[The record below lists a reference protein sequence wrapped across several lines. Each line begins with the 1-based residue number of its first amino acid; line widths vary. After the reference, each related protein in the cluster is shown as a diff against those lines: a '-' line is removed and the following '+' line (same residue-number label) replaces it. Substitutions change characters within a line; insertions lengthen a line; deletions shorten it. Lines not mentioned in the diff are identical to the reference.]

1 MNLLNV
7 ASQLIAYLFIE
18 YVIYYSQAL
27 YLCYTINMINLNVQ
41 KQLNIILP
49 NTNKALKEVIKDAT
63 KQELLNL
70 SQNKDLKSIM
80 NSLLT
85 QTQESPSSDKV
96 LLNLLKNNPTLKNL
110 GSISGN
116 IKALLQSVQSDK
128 NPLPIEKQLKSFLVN
143 IKDLSEPVLK
153 DKIQNSGVFLESKL
167 KNAQNP
173 QVELKETLQTLT
185 KELKSSKIF
194 NVTVLN
200 EKLTEILNTKPI
212 ATASNRAL
220 LQLLQE
226 NSKDL
231 TQLGRTIKNVTKQ
244 LLEHQKNPAN
254 KVDIINSKTV
264 VTQLG
269 KLANF
274 DTSAK
279 LNPDYHVEKILKED
293 IKAILAKTTEQLS
306 KSDHPQKAEI
316 LKNIDRLSLQIDYH
330 QLLSHLSNSSSLYIP
345 FEWDEMKEGQM
356 SVKKEQEDKF
366 TVDIDLKLQEYGELN
381 LKLSL
386 YENNQLNIKIYSNH
400 QELKT
405 VIKENIASLRS
416 SLIENG
422 ITPREIRL
430 LDKNRQEVFS
440 PYEQSEQ
447 NIQVGFE
454 VKA

>member
-1 MNLLNV
+1 
-7 ASQLIAYLFIE
+7 
-18 YVIYYSQAL
+18 
-27 YLCYTINMINLNVQ
+27 MISLDVQ

-63 KQELLNL
+63 SKELLNL

-80 NSLLT
+80 NSLLK
-85 QTQESPSSDKV
+85 QTRESSSSDKT

-143 IKDLSEPVLK
+143 IKDLSEPILK
-153 DKIQNSGVFLESKL
+153 EKIQNSGVFLESKL
-167 KNAQNP
+167 KNAKNP

-212 ATASNRAL
+212 ANASNRAL

-226 NSKDL
+226 SSKDL
-231 TQLGRTIKNVTKQ
+231 TSLSKTIKDVTKQ
-244 LLEHQKNPAN
+244 LLEHQNNPAN
-254 KVDIINSKTV
+254 KADVINSKTV
-264 VTQLG
+264 ITQLH
-269 KLANF
+269 KLTNF
-274 DTSAK
+274 DTPAK
-279 LNPDYHVEKILKED
+279 LTPNYHVEKIAQED
-293 IKAILAKTTEQLS
+293 IKAILAKTTEQLG
-306 KSDHPQKAEI
+306 KSDHPQKADI
-316 LKNIDRLSLQIDYH
+316 LKHIDKLSLQIDYH
-330 QLLSHLSNSSSLYIP
+330 QLVSHLSNASSLYIP
-345 FEWDEMKEGQM
+345 FEWNEMKEGQI
-356 SVKKEQEDKF
+356 SVKKEQDDKF

-381 LKLSL
+381 IKLAL
-386 YENNQLNIKIYSNH
+386 YEKNQLNIRIYSNH
-400 QELKT
+400 QDFKNI
-405 VIKENIASLRS
+405 IKENIASLRS

-430 LDKNRQEVFS
+430 LDKNRQEAPS
-440 PYEQSEQ
+440 PYEQNEQ

>member
-1 MNLLNV
+1 
-7 ASQLIAYLFIE
+7 
-18 YVIYYSQAL
+18 
-27 YLCYTINMINLNVQ
+27 MISLDVQ

-63 KQELLNL
+63 SKELLHL
-70 SQNKDLKSIM
+70 SQDKDLKSIM
-80 NSLLT
+80 NSLLK
-85 QTQESPSSDKV
+85 QTRESLSSDKT

-128 NPLPIEKQLKSFLVN
+128 NPLPIEKQLKGFLVN
-143 IKDLSEPVLK
+143 IKDLSEPILK
-153 DKIQNSGVFLESKL
+153 EKIQNSGVFLESKL

-173 QVELKETLQTLT
+173 QVELKEILQTLT

-212 ATASNRAL
+212 ANASNRAL

-226 NSKDL
+226 SSKDL
-231 TQLGRTIKNVTKQ
+231 TSLSKTIKDVTKQ
-244 LLEHQKNPAN
+244 LLEHQNNPAN
-254 KVDIINSKTV
+254 KADVINSKTV
-264 VTQLG
+264 ITQLH
-269 KLANF
+269 KLTNF
-274 DTSAK
+274 DTPAK
-279 LNPDYHVEKILKED
+279 LTPNYHVEKITQED
-293 IKAILAKTTEQLS
+293 IKAILAKTTEQLG
-306 KSDHPQKAEI
+306 KSDHPQKADI
-316 LKNIDRLSLQIDYH
+316 LKHIDKLSLQIDYH
-330 QLLSHLSNSSSLYIP
+330 QLVSHLSNASSLYIP
-345 FEWDEMKEGQM
+345 FEWNEMKEGQI
-356 SVKKEQEDKF
+356 SVKKEQDDKF

-381 LKLSL
+381 IKLAL
-386 YENNQLNIKIYSNH
+386 YEKNQLNIRIYSNH
-400 QELKT
+400 QDFKNI
-405 VIKENIASLRS
+405 IKENIASLRS

-430 LDKNRQEVFS
+430 LDKNRQEAPS
-440 PYEQSEQ
+440 PYEQNEQ

>member
-1 MNLLNV
+1 
-7 ASQLIAYLFIE
+7 
-18 YVIYYSQAL
+18 
-27 YLCYTINMINLNVQ
+27 MISLDVQ

-63 KQELLNL
+63 SKELLNL
-70 SQNKDLKSIM
+70 SQDKDLKSIM
-80 NSLLT
+80 NSLLK
-85 QTQESPSSDKV
+85 QTRESLSSDKT

-143 IKDLSEPVLK
+143 IKDLSEPILK
-153 DKIQNSGVFLESKL
+153 EKIQNSGVFLESKL

-173 QVELKETLQTLT
+173 QVELKEILQTLT

-212 ATASNRAL
+212 ANASNRAL

-226 NSKDL
+226 SSKDL
-231 TQLGRTIKNVTKQ
+231 TSLSKTIKDVTKQ
-244 LLEHQKNPAN
+244 LLEHQNNPAN
-254 KVDIINSKTV
+254 KADVINSKTV
-264 VTQLG
+264 ITQLH
-269 KLANF
+269 KLTNF
-274 DTSAK
+274 DTPAK
-279 LNPDYHVEKILKED
+279 LTPNYHVEKITQED
-293 IKAILAKTTEQLS
+293 IKAILAKTTEQLG
-306 KSDHPQKAEI
+306 KSDHPQKADI
-316 LKNIDRLSLQIDYH
+316 LKHIDKLSLQIDYH
-330 QLLSHLSNSSSLYIP
+330 QLVSHLSNASSLYIP
-345 FEWDEMKEGQM
+345 FEWNEMKEGQI
-356 SVKKEQEDKF
+356 SVKKEQDDKF

-381 LKLSL
+381 IKLAL
-386 YENNQLNIKIYSNH
+386 YEKNQLNIRIYSNH
-400 QELKT
+400 QDFKNI
-405 VIKENIASLRS
+405 IKENIASLRS

-430 LDKNRQEVFS
+430 LDKNRQEAPS
-440 PYEQSEQ
+440 PYEQNEQ

>member
-1 MNLLNV
+1 
-7 ASQLIAYLFIE
+7 
-18 YVIYYSQAL
+18 
-27 YLCYTINMINLNVQ
+27 MISLDVQ

-63 KQELLNL
+63 SKELLNL

-80 NSLLT
+80 NSLLK
-85 QTQESPSSDKV
+85 QTRESSSSDKT

-128 NPLPIEKQLKSFLVN
+128 NPLPIEKQLKGFLVN
-143 IKDLSEPVLK
+143 IKDLSEPILK
-153 DKIQNSGVFLESKL
+153 EKIQNSGVFLESKL

-173 QVELKETLQTLT
+173 QVELKEILQTLT

-212 ATASNRAL
+212 ANASNRAL

-226 NSKDL
+226 SSKDL
-231 TQLGRTIKNVTKQ
+231 TSLSKTIKDVTKQ
-244 LLEHQKNPAN
+244 LLEHQNNPAN
-254 KVDIINSKTV
+254 KADVINSKTV
-264 VTQLG
+264 ITQLH
-269 KLANF
+269 KLTNF
-274 DTSAK
+274 DTPAK
-279 LNPDYHVEKILKED
+279 LTPNYHVEKIAQED
-293 IKAILAKTTEQLS
+293 IKAILAKTTEQLG
-306 KSDHPQKAEI
+306 KSDHPQKADI
-316 LKNIDRLSLQIDYH
+316 LKHIDKLSLQIDYH
-330 QLLSHLSNSSSLYIP
+330 QLVSHLSNASSLYIP
-345 FEWDEMKEGQM
+345 FEWNEMKEGQI
-356 SVKKEQEDKF
+356 SVKKEQDDKF

-381 LKLSL
+381 IKLAL
-386 YENNQLNIKIYSNH
+386 YEKNQLNIRIYSNH
-400 QELKT
+400 QDFKNI
-405 VIKENIASLRS
+405 IKENIASLRS

-430 LDKNRQEVFS
+430 LDKNRQEAPS
-440 PYEQSEQ
+440 PYEQNEQ

>member
-1 MNLLNV
+1 
-7 ASQLIAYLFIE
+7 
-18 YVIYYSQAL
+18 
-27 YLCYTINMINLNVQ
+27 MISLDVQ

-63 KQELLNL
+63 SKELLNL

-80 NSLLT
+80 NSLLK
-85 QTQESPSSDKV
+85 QTRESSSSDKT

-143 IKDLSEPVLK
+143 IKDLSEPILK
-153 DKIQNSGVFLESKL
+153 EKIQNSGVFLESKL

-212 ATASNRAL
+212 ANASNRAL

-226 NSKDL
+226 SSKDL
-231 TQLGRTIKNVTKQ
+231 TSLSKTIKDVTKQ
-244 LLEHQKNPAN
+244 LLEHQNNPAN
-254 KVDIINSKTV
+254 KADVINSKTV
-264 VTQLG
+264 ITQLH
-269 KLANF
+269 KLTNF
-274 DTSAK
+274 DTPAK
-279 LNPDYHVEKILKED
+279 LTPNYHVEKIAQED
-293 IKAILAKTTEQLS
+293 IKAILAKTTEQLG
-306 KSDHPQKAEI
+306 KSDHPQKADI
-316 LKNIDRLSLQIDYH
+316 LKHIDKLSLQIDYH
-330 QLLSHLSNSSSLYIP
+330 QLVSHLSNASSLYIP
-345 FEWDEMKEGQM
+345 FEWNEMKEGQI
-356 SVKKEQEDKF
+356 SVKKEQDDKF

-381 LKLSL
+381 IKLAL
-386 YENNQLNIKIYSNH
+386 YEKNQLNIRIYSNH
-400 QELKT
+400 QDFKNI
-405 VIKENIASLRS
+405 IKENIASLRS

-430 LDKNRQEVFS
+430 LDKNRQEAPS
-440 PYEQSEQ
+440 PYEQNEQ

>member
-1 MNLLNV
+1 
-7 ASQLIAYLFIE
+7 
-18 YVIYYSQAL
+18 
-27 YLCYTINMINLNVQ
+27 MISLDVQ

-63 KQELLNL
+63 SKELLNL

-80 NSLLT
+80 NSLLK
-85 QTQESPSSDKV
+85 QTRESSSSDKT

-143 IKDLSEPVLK
+143 IKDLSEPLLK
-153 DKIQNSGVFLESKL
+153 EKIQNSGVFLESKL

-212 ATASNRAL
+212 ANASNRAL

-226 NSKDL
+226 SSKDL
-231 TQLGRTIKNVTKQ
+231 TSLSKTIKDVTKQ
-244 LLEHQKNPAN
+244 LLEHQNNPAN
-254 KVDIINSKTV
+254 KADVINSKTV
-264 VTQLG
+264 ITQLH
-269 KLANF
+269 KLTNF
-274 DTSAK
+274 DTPAK
-279 LNPDYHVEKILKED
+279 LTPNYHVEKIAQED
-293 IKAILAKTTEQLS
+293 IKAILAKTTEQLG
-306 KSDHPQKAEI
+306 KSDHPQKADI
-316 LKNIDRLSLQIDYH
+316 LKHIDKLSLQIDYH
-330 QLLSHLSNSSSLYIP
+330 QLVSHLSNASSLYIP
-345 FEWDEMKEGQM
+345 FEWNEMKEGQI
-356 SVKKEQEDKF
+356 SVKKEQDDKF

-381 LKLSL
+381 IKLAL
-386 YENNQLNIKIYSNH
+386 YEKNQLNIRIYSNH
-400 QELKT
+400 QDFKNI
-405 VIKENIASLRS
+405 IKENIASLRS

-430 LDKNRQEVFS
+430 LDKNRQEAPS
-440 PYEQSEQ
+440 PYEQNEQ

>member
-1 MNLLNV
+1 
-7 ASQLIAYLFIE
+7 
-18 YVIYYSQAL
+18 
-27 YLCYTINMINLNVQ
+27 MISLDVQ

-63 KQELLNL
+63 SKELLHL
-70 SQNKDLKSIM
+70 SQDKDLKSIM
-80 NSLLT
+80 NSLLK
-85 QTQESPSSDKV
+85 QTRESSSSDKT

-143 IKDLSEPVLK
+143 IKDLSEPILK
-153 DKIQNSGVFLESKL
+153 EKIQNSGVFLESKL

-173 QVELKETLQTLT
+173 QVELKEILQTLT

-212 ATASNRAL
+212 ANASNRAL

-226 NSKDL
+226 SSKDL
-231 TQLGRTIKNVTKQ
+231 TSLSKTIKDVTKQ
-244 LLEHQKNPAN
+244 LLEHQNNPAN
-254 KVDIINSKTV
+254 KADVINSKTV
-264 VTQLG
+264 ITQLH
-269 KLANF
+269 KLTNF
-274 DTSAK
+274 DTPAK
-279 LNPDYHVEKILKED
+279 LTPNYHVEKIAQED
-293 IKAILAKTTEQLS
+293 IKAILAKTTEQLG
-306 KSDHPQKAEI
+306 KSDHPQKADI
-316 LKNIDRLSLQIDYH
+316 LKHIDKLSLQIDYH
-330 QLLSHLSNSSSLYIP
+330 QLVSHLSNASSLYIP
-345 FEWDEMKEGQM
+345 FEWNEMKEGQI
-356 SVKKEQEDKF
+356 SVKKEQDDKF

-381 LKLSL
+381 IKLAL
-386 YENNQLNIKIYSNH
+386 YEKNQLNIRIYSNH
-400 QELKT
+400 QDFKNI
-405 VIKENIASLRS
+405 IKENIASLRS

-430 LDKNRQEVFS
+430 LDKNRQEAPS
-440 PYEQSEQ
+440 PYEQNEQ

>member
-1 MNLLNV
+1 
-7 ASQLIAYLFIE
+7 
-18 YVIYYSQAL
+18 
-27 YLCYTINMINLNVQ
+27 MISLDVQ

-63 KQELLNL
+63 SKELLNL

-80 NSLLT
+80 NSLLK
-85 QTQESPSSDKV
+85 QTRESSSSDKT

-143 IKDLSEPVLK
+143 IKDLSEPILK
-153 DKIQNSGVFLESKL
+153 EKIQNSGVFLESKL

-173 QVELKETLQTLT
+173 QVELKEILQTLT

-212 ATASNRAL
+212 ANASNRAL

-226 NSKDL
+226 SSKDL
-231 TQLGRTIKNVTKQ
+231 TSLSKTIKDVTKQ
-244 LLEHQKNPAN
+244 LLEHQNNPAN
-254 KVDIINSKTV
+254 KADVINSKTV
-264 VTQLG
+264 ITQLH
-269 KLANF
+269 KLTNF
-274 DTSAK
+274 DTPAK
-279 LNPDYHVEKILKED
+279 LTPNYHVEKITQED
-293 IKAILAKTTEQLS
+293 IKAILAKTTEQLG
-306 KSDHPQKAEI
+306 KSDHPQKADI
-316 LKNIDRLSLQIDYH
+316 LKHIDKLSLQIDYH
-330 QLLSHLSNSSSLYIP
+330 QLVSHLSNASSLYIP
-345 FEWDEMKEGQM
+345 FEWNEMKEGQI
-356 SVKKEQEDKF
+356 SVKKEQDDKF

-381 LKLSL
+381 IKLAL
-386 YENNQLNIKIYSNH
+386 YEKNQLNIRIYSNH
-400 QELKT
+400 QDFKNI
-405 VIKENIASLRS
+405 IKENIASLRS

-430 LDKNRQEVFS
+430 LDKNRQEAPS
-440 PYEQSEQ
+440 PYEQNEQ

>member
-1 MNLLNV
+1 
-7 ASQLIAYLFIE
+7 
-18 YVIYYSQAL
+18 
-27 YLCYTINMINLNVQ
+27 MISLDVQ

-63 KQELLNL
+63 SKELLNL

-80 NSLLT
+80 NSLLK
-85 QTQESPSSDKV
+85 QTRESSSSDKT

-143 IKDLSEPVLK
+143 IKDLSEPILK
-153 DKIQNSGVFLESKL
+153 EKIQNSGVFLESKL

-173 QVELKETLQTLT
+173 QVELKEILQTLT

-212 ATASNRAL
+212 ANASNRAL

-226 NSKDL
+226 SSKDL
-231 TQLGRTIKNVTKQ
+231 TSLSKTIKDVTKQ
-244 LLEHQKNPAN
+244 LLEHQNNPAN
-254 KVDIINSKTV
+254 KADVINSKTV
-264 VTQLG
+264 ITQLH
-269 KLANF
+269 KLTNF
-274 DTSAK
+274 DTPAK
-279 LNPDYHVEKILKED
+279 LTPNYHVEKIAQED
-293 IKAILAKTTEQLS
+293 IKAILAKTTEQLG
-306 KSDHPQKAEI
+306 KSDHPQKADI
-316 LKNIDRLSLQIDYH
+316 LKHIDKLSLQIDYH
-330 QLLSHLSNSSSLYIP
+330 QLVSHLSNASSLYIP
-345 FEWDEMKEGQM
+345 FEWNEMKEGQI
-356 SVKKEQEDKF
+356 SVKKEQDDKF

-381 LKLSL
+381 IKLAL
-386 YENNQLNIKIYSNH
+386 YEKNQLNIRIYSNH
-400 QELKT
+400 QDFKNI
-405 VIKENIASLRS
+405 IKENIASLRS

-430 LDKNRQEVFS
+430 LDKNRQEAPS
-440 PYEQSEQ
+440 PYEQNEQ

>member
-1 MNLLNV
+1 
-7 ASQLIAYLFIE
+7 
-18 YVIYYSQAL
+18 
-27 YLCYTINMINLNVQ
+27 MISLDVQ

-63 KQELLNL
+63 SKELLNL
-70 SQNKDLKSIM
+70 SQDKDLKSIM
-80 NSLLT
+80 NSLLK
-85 QTQESPSSDKV
+85 QTRESSSSDKT

-128 NPLPIEKQLKSFLVN
+128 NPLPIEKQLKGFLVN
-143 IKDLSEPVLK
+143 IKDLSEPILK
-153 DKIQNSGVFLESKL
+153 EKIQNSGVFLESKL

-212 ATASNRAL
+212 ANASNRAL

-226 NSKDL
+226 SSKDL
-231 TQLGRTIKNVTKQ
+231 TSLSKTIKDVTKQ
-244 LLEHQKNPAN
+244 LLEHQNNPAN
-254 KVDIINSKTV
+254 KADVINSKTV
-264 VTQLG
+264 ITQLH
-269 KLANF
+269 KLTNF
-274 DTSAK
+274 DTPAK
-279 LNPDYHVEKILKED
+279 LTPNYHVEKITQED
-293 IKAILAKTTEQLS
+293 IKAILAKTTEQLG
-306 KSDHPQKAEI
+306 KSDHPQKADI
-316 LKNIDRLSLQIDYH
+316 LKHIDKLSLQIDYH
-330 QLLSHLSNSSSLYIP
+330 QLVSHLSNASSLYIP
-345 FEWDEMKEGQM
+345 FEWNEMKEGQI
-356 SVKKEQEDKF
+356 SVKKEQDDKF

-381 LKLSL
+381 IKLAL
-386 YENNQLNIKIYSNH
+386 YEKNQLNIRIYSNH
-400 QELKT
+400 QDFKNI
-405 VIKENIASLRS
+405 IKENIASLRS

-430 LDKNRQEVFS
+430 LDKNRQEAPS
-440 PYEQSEQ
+440 PYEQNEQ

>member
-1 MNLLNV
+1 
-7 ASQLIAYLFIE
+7 
-18 YVIYYSQAL
+18 
-27 YLCYTINMINLNVQ
+27 MISLDVQ

-63 KQELLNL
+63 SKELLNL
-70 SQNKDLKSIM
+70 SQDKDLKSIM
-80 NSLLT
+80 NSLLK
-85 QTQESPSSDKV
+85 QTRESSSSDKT

-143 IKDLSEPVLK
+143 IKDLSEPILK
-153 DKIQNSGVFLESKL
+153 EKIQNSGVFLESKL

-173 QVELKETLQTLT
+173 QVELKEILQTLT

-212 ATASNRAL
+212 ANASNRAL

-226 NSKDL
+226 SSKDL
-231 TQLGRTIKNVTKQ
+231 TSLSKTIKDVTKQ
-244 LLEHQKNPAN
+244 LLEHQNNPAN
-254 KVDIINSKTV
+254 KADVINSKTV
-264 VTQLG
+264 ITQLH
-269 KLANF
+269 KLTNF
-274 DTSAK
+274 DTPAK
-279 LNPDYHVEKILKED
+279 LTPNYHVEKITQED
-293 IKAILAKTTEQLS
+293 IKAILAKTTEQLG
-306 KSDHPQKAEI
+306 KSDHPQKADI
-316 LKNIDRLSLQIDYH
+316 LKHIDKLSLQIDYH
-330 QLLSHLSNSSSLYIP
+330 QLVSHLSNASSLYIP
-345 FEWDEMKEGQM
+345 FEWNEMKEGQI
-356 SVKKEQEDKF
+356 SVKKEQDDKF

-381 LKLSL
+381 IKLAL
-386 YENNQLNIKIYSNH
+386 YEKNQLNIRIYSNH
-400 QELKT
+400 QDFKNI
-405 VIKENIASLRS
+405 IKENIASLRS

-430 LDKNRQEVFS
+430 LDKNRQEAPS
-440 PYEQSEQ
+440 PYEQNEQ

>member
-1 MNLLNV
+1 
-7 ASQLIAYLFIE
+7 
-18 YVIYYSQAL
+18 
-27 YLCYTINMINLNVQ
+27 MISLDVQ

-63 KQELLNL
+63 SKELLNL
-70 SQNKDLKSIM
+70 SQDKDLKSIM
-80 NSLLT
+80 NSLLK
-85 QTQESPSSDKV
+85 QTRESSSSDKT

-143 IKDLSEPVLK
+143 IKDLSEPILK
-153 DKIQNSGVFLESKL
+153 EKIQNSGVFLESKL

-212 ATASNRAL
+212 ANASNRAL

-226 NSKDL
+226 SSKDL
-231 TQLGRTIKNVTKQ
+231 TSLSKTIKDVTKQ
-244 LLEHQKNPAN
+244 LLEHQNNPAN
-254 KVDIINSKTV
+254 KADVINSKTV
-264 VTQLG
+264 ITQLH
-269 KLANF
+269 KLTNF
-274 DTSAK
+274 DTPAK
-279 LNPDYHVEKILKED
+279 LTPNYHVEKITQED
-293 IKAILAKTTEQLS
+293 IKAILAKTTEQLG
-306 KSDHPQKAEI
+306 KSDHPQKADI
-316 LKNIDRLSLQIDYH
+316 LKHIDKLSLQIDYH
-330 QLLSHLSNSSSLYIP
+330 QLVSHLSNASSLYIP
-345 FEWDEMKEGQM
+345 FEWNEMKEGQI
-356 SVKKEQEDKF
+356 SVKKEQDDKF

-381 LKLSL
+381 IKLAL
-386 YENNQLNIKIYSNH
+386 YEKNQLNIRIYSNH
-400 QELKT
+400 QDFKNI
-405 VIKENIASLRS
+405 IKENIASLRS

-430 LDKNRQEVFS
+430 LDKNRQEAPS
-440 PYEQSEQ
+440 PYEQNEQ